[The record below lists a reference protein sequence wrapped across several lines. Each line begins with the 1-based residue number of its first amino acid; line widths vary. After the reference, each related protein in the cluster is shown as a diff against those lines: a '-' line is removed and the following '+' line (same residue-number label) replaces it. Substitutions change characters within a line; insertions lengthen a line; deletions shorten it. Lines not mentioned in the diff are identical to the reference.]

1 MRKNPAGAFAVA
13 HACLDEVGRP
23 RWRPSVL
30 HTCACPHCLGG
41 PATGI
46 SFGQTTDGAHP
57 TGRREGASASSPFYF
72 EKLAATLG
80 AFVVPAAIQ
89 LALRRLAWAWVMHT
103 AMMEVHKGHSKPT
116 FINAVLNAEIAPVP
130 DLPAIASERGG
141 AIQSRH
147 RIRIRTHYCHSAST
161 QRGASAFIRG

>member
-1 MRKNPAGAFAVA
+1 VLLPWRMRVWTRLAAPGGGLPFFTHAPALIV
-13 HACLDEVGRP
+13 
-23 RWRPSVL
+23 
-30 HTCACPHCLGG
+30 LGG
-41 PATGI
+41 PRRGSASGRPPM
-46 SFGQTTDGAHP
+46 GAHP

-147 RIRIRTHYCHSAST
+147 RIRIRTPRLIEHYCHSAST
-161 QRGASAFIRG
+161 QHGASAFIRG